1 MHTGEE
7 RGAPSGATLLG
18 VVMHHDRAFV
28 PDPVDVRCFPDHQAA
43 VVDAR
48 LHPADVIAH
57 DKKNVW
63 FLVRCLRR
71 SADADC
77 QSEDQR

>member
-7 RGAPSGATLLG
+7 GGAPGRAALLG
-18 VVMHHDRAFV
+18 IIVHHDRAFV
-28 PDPVDVRCFPDHQAA
+28 RDPVDVGCFPDHQAA
-43 VVDAR
+43 VITTR